1 MKHEYRYKLT
11 VLILLFSVCLYAAG
25 NEKMYKKS
33 LEKWNKSGVKEYFI
47 KINFTSFSP
56 MSGVWELNVKE
67 GNIQL
72 CRFNGEPADNYLK
85 AAEMFTMESLYK
97 AAGESI
103 CGSKKDPFLVEVIY
117 SKKGVIKSFSKIRNP
132 EYKNKV
138 KTDTSFRIEVLDF
151 IPAGR

>member
-1 MKHEYRYKLT
+1 MKHEYRYKYTL
-11 VLILLFSVCLYAAG
+11 LILLFSVGLFAAG

-47 KINFTSFSP
+47 KINFTAFSP
-56 MSGVWELNVKE
+56 MSGIWELNVKE

-72 CRFNGEPADNYLK
+72 CRFNGEPADNYIK

-97 AAGESI
+97 TAGEGI
-103 CGSKKDPFLVEVIY
+103 CLSNKDPFKVEVTY
-117 SKKGVIKSFSKIRNP
+117 YQKGFIKSLSKIRNP

-151 IPAGR
+151 IPAGS